1 MCGIAGFYRHDMPA
15 ERANERLALMASRLK
30 HRGPDA
36 HGALLR
42 GDVGLAHARLAIVGI
57 ADGAQPMRTVEDD
70 LAISF
75 NGEIFNHVELRETL
89 SARGHHFRTHS
100 DTEVILH
107 DYRDKGLDS
116 STNSTAILPSPC
128 TTPATTRWCL
138 RVTGWVSGRFIIRG
152 MKVRFISHPRSGRF
166 WRCRE

>member
-1 MCGIAGFYRHDMPA
+1 MPA
-15 ERANERLALMASRLK
+15 DRANERLALMASCLK

-36 HGALLR
+36 HGSLLR

-70 LAISF
+70 LAVSF

-89 SARGHHFRTHS
+89 SARGHKFRTHS

-107 DYRDKGLDS
+107 LYRDKGS
-116 STNSTAILPSPC
+116 IASASSTAISPSPC
-128 TTPATTRWCL
+128 TMPETTHCCWPA
-138 RVTGWVSGRFIIRG
+138 TGWVSGRFIIPG
-152 MKVRFISHPRSGRF
+152 MKARFISHPRWRRF
-166 WRCRE
+166 WPCRE